1 MKDKI
6 AGILTSV
13 GIIAAA
19 VLVLTG
25 AAAVMNWLLEP
36 KPSKDAA
43 VATEADEQ
51 AAVDIMATYLD
62 AFSEGDVEAMTS
74 LICSPARL
82 KQLNEANGATEEN
95 FRALMQENVDNIK
108 AEYGEDSVMRYDPES
123 IKSKNAD
130 DYIDTLNEEFRI
142 DRESEPIVDMARII
156 TAEVWIEAADG
167 TKMGRESGGMLIYR
181 IDGVWYVYGYAS

>member
-82 KQLNEANGATEEN
+82 KQLNEVNGATEEN

-123 IKSKNAD
+123 IKSKHAD

-167 TKMGRESGGMLIYR
+167 TKMGRESGGLLIYR